1 MLDFSNLCRYPLYHC
16 VGYFQIHRC
25 CRMSPLP
32 GLGQDSK
39 VDHRGSPRGEIG
51 TLTRFEVVD
60 IQVVYTSNHRFAD
73 NIHTLQIYQNTIR
86 RKLVYD
92 LDELLLRIYCTA
104 ILCYFGIFEQFV
116 HLTLWWHR
124 WWQRWLLALQ
134 PPGVIKIHN
143 DCGEICWRWRWMR
156 ERWENPW
163 SQTSPYSHSDLHW
176 KG

>member
-1 MLDFSNLCRYPLYHC
+1 
-16 VGYFQIHRC
+16 
-25 CRMSPLP
+25 MSPLP

-39 VDHRGSPRGEIG
+39 VDHRGSPWGEIA

-60 IQVVYTSNHRFAD
+60 IQVVYTSIITD
-73 NIHTLQIYQNTIR
+73 LQITYVADIS
-86 RKLVYD
+86 KYYSKKAIVYD
-92 LDELLLRIYCTA
+92 LDEFLMGIYCTA
-104 ILCYFGIFEQFV
+104 ILCSFGIFDQFV

-156 ERWENPW
+156 KRWENPW